1 MEGFNDFLTEKVDKK
16 EMQKLHVVILGLG
29 DEEGTFADI
38 VQKLSKKYNI
48 SHTMID
54 VNEAYIASSDVEIG
68 EVLVKNIDGKDTNI
82 YSDFPK
88 RR

>member
-1 MEGFNDFLTEKVDKK
+1 MERFNEFLVEKVDKK

-48 SHTMID
+48 SHFSVGPKD
-54 VNEAYIASSDVEIG
+54 
-68 EVLVKNIDGKDTNI
+68 DG
-82 YSDFPK
+82 P
-88 RR
+88 

>member
-38 VQKLSKKYNI
+38 VQKLSKKHKHSLITYC
-48 SHTMID
+48 TP
-54 VNEAYIASSDVEIG
+54 
-68 EVLVKNIDGKDTNI
+68 VLLYLDDLRFIMSRTYCMKLDR
-82 YSDFPK
+82 SL
-88 RR
+88 